1 MLLKEVIVENF
12 TDIPRQVANGAER
25 IIVADNLQAGGT
37 TTSKGVI
44 AEATRYIHEHD
55 KASYFMIQPRG
66 GDNIYSDTEVKIMEA
81 DIFEAQAQ
89 GADGIMLGALTPQNT
104 IDTDAMEQF
113 IAAANGMEIIFNAFD
128 QIAPDQQQDA
138 LEWLDEHDIAQIT
151 TQGNTAKF
159 DSKHIKK
166 IISWADQTISIVP
179 IFKIDD
185 ANIAD
190 TAKELGAK
198 MVCEIDEK

>member
-12 TDIPRQVANGAER
+12 TDIPRQIANGAER

-44 AEATRYIHEHD
+44 AEATRYIHEHN
-55 KASYFMIQPRG
+55 KSSYFMIRPRG

-113 IAAANGMEIIFNAFD
+113 IAAANGMEIIFSAFD
-128 QIAPDQQQDA
+128 QIAPEQQQDA

-151 TQGNTAKF
+151 TRGSNTAF
-159 DSKHIKK
+159 NRDHIKE

-179 IFKIDD
+179 VF
-185 ANIAD
+185 NIND
-190 TAKELGAK
+190 ENITDIAKDLGAK
-198 MVCEIDEK
+198 IVCEIDEK